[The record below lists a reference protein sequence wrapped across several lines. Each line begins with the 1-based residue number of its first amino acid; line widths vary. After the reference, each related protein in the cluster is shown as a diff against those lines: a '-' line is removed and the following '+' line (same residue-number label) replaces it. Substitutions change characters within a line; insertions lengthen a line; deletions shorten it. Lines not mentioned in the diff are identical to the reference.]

1 MEPVRNHRNKL
12 VVDAARLH
20 RVKNRRESGQTLL
33 EGPDLLKDAVTAGAK
48 VLTVFGLESDERSR
62 EFSEEHDLRFTSVDQ
77 RALAR
82 LAGTDTPRGPITVVE
97 IPTMTVPSLGNILV
111 SYGVS
116 NPGNV
121 GALIRTA
128 AAFGWGYAYTQGSAD
143 PWAPKALR
151 AGAGGQ
157 FQTSVNLISS
167 ISSLGEVTVIA
178 TSSKDGVAPDEVGE
192 GRLAVLIGEEAPGLP
207 QNVVDQADL
216 FVTIPMTGSV
226 ESLNVAVAAG
236 IVVYALSNR
245 SGKHLP
251 FV

>member
-1 MEPVRNHRNKL
+1 MEPVRSYRNKL

-33 EGPDLLKDAVTAGAK
+33 EGPDLLNDAVVAGAE
-48 VLTVFGLESDERSR
+48 VLAVFGLDSDERSQQ
-62 EFSEEHDLRFTSVDQ
+62 FSQEHDIRFTSVDQ

-82 LAGTDTPRGPITVVE
+82 LAGTDTPRGPVAVVK
-97 IPTMTVPSLGNILV
+97 IPTKTLPSSGNILV

-128 AAFGWGYAYTQGSAD
+128 AAFGWGYAYIQGSAD
-143 PWAPKALR
+143 PWAPKTLR
-151 AGAGGQ
+151 AGGGGH

-167 ISSLGEVTVIA
+167 ISSLGEMTVIA
-178 TSSKDGVAPDEVGE
+178 TASRDGVSPNQVGG

-207 QNVVDQADL
+207 QDVMDQADL
-216 FVTIPMTGSV
+216 LVTVPMIGRI
-226 ESLNVAVAAG
+226 ESLNAAVAAG
-236 IVVYALSNR
+236 IVVYALSSR
-245 SGKHLP
+245 SGKHP
-251 FV
+251 PAV